1 MSHPLIE
8 NKTRFEFAP
17 VFVTNE
23 EARPLAVF
31 PIKSTYRITSNGL
44 EVSPEQ
50 LAVNLTGEYW
60 GDPDVSS
67 YKYEPEGVPFKPATD
82 VALIGHAYAQNG
94 GTRSVEVSLR
104 VGPVA
109 KKVRVVGDRTWL
121 STFGFKRAA
130 APEPFERI
138 PLIYERAFG
147 GWDRS
152 NKNPKKHQFEP
163 RNPVGTGFRS
173 RHGKFEEGVRLPNLE
188 EPGLH
193 AKGYHSRPPPTGFG
207 FTSPHWQPRAKLA
220 GTYDVKWTNER
231 MPLLPKDFDPRFF
244 NSASPGL
251 IAPGYLAGNEPVLIE
266 NATPGG
272 RLAFNLP
279 GIPAPK
285 CRVVVRGKE
294 DQDLET
300 KLDTLIIN
308 TDDNLLLL
316 IWRSNLV
323 LKRGP
328 EDVLG
333 IEIKADGMPPGVLK
347 Q

>member
-1 MSHPLIE
+1 M
-8 NKTRFEFAP
+8 NC
-17 VFVTNE
+17 
-23 EARPLAVF
+23 
-31 PIKSTYRITSNGL
+31 G
-44 EVSPEQ
+44 
-50 LAVNLTGEYW
+50 GEYW

-67 YKYEPEGVPFKPATD
+67 YKYEPEVAPFKPATD
-82 VALIGHAYAQNG
+82 VVLIGHAYAQNG
-94 GTRSVEVSLR
+94 GTKGVEVSLR

-109 KKVRVVGDRTWL
+109 KKVRVVGDRTWV
-121 STFGFKRAA
+121 STFGFKRATS
-130 APEPFERI
+130 PQPFERI

-152 NKNPKKHQFEP
+152 NKNSKKHQFEP

-193 AKGYHSRPPPTGFG
+193 LKGYHNRPPPAGFG
-207 FTSPHWQPRAKLA
+207 FTSPHWQPRAKFA
-220 GTYDVKWTNER
+220 GTYDEKWTKER

-244 NSASPGL
+244 NAASPGL

-266 NATPGG
+266 NASPGG
-272 RLAFNLP
+272 RVAFNLP
-279 GIPAPK
+279 GIAPPK

-294 DQDLET
+294 DQHLET
-300 KLDTLIIN
+300 KLDTVIIN

-316 IWRSNLV
+316 IWRGSLV

-328 EDVLG
+328 EDVSA
-333 IEIKADGMPPGVLK
+333 IEIKADGMPAAALK